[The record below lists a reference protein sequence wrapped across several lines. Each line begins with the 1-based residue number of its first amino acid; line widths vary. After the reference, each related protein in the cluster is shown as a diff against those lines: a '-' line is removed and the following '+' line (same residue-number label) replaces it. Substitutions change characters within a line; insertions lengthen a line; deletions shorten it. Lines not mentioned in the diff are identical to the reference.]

1 MTDVTDLMARAEP
14 TKPSS
19 IHQRIDRRIEVL
31 TDWLEN
37 GVPREKIGNLPE
49 SLTAAREWEDDTL
62 GIERIPSPR
71 TFTRNHA
78 DTDLGKK
85 VCLIEGLL
93 TDICQKWAM
102 PRRKKSAG
110 GTTAQSE
117 PKSSAPWNEHI
128 ACEKCLKAHVDKYH
142 MMAERL
148 STAVNLSLSQEA
160 QLQRKEKEISRLTKD
175 LANERRAA
183 ARRPR
188 PV

>member
-14 TKPSS
+14 AKPSS

-37 GVPREKIGNLPE
+37 GVPREKIGSLPV
-49 SLTAAREWEDDTL
+49 SLTAAREWEDETL
-62 GIERIPSPR
+62 GIARIPSPR
-71 TFTRNHA
+71 TFTKNHQ
-78 DTDLGKK
+78 DSDLGAK

-93 TDICQKWAM
+93 TDIRQKWAT
-102 PRRKKSAG
+102 PRRKKSAR
-110 GTTAQSE
+110 GTTAQPE
-117 PKSSAPWNEHI
+117 PKSSAPWSEHI

-148 STAVNLSLSQEA
+148 ATAVNLSLSHEA
-160 QLQRKEKEISRLTKD
+160 RLEDKDEEINRLNKE